1 MQGSDG
7 CSRPVKL
14 VPRSV
19 AIEHDSERWGTGGR
33 GDAMANDGFQQR
45 GGRNLSGT
53 KASIQSWRS
62 MESDGSISSPCDM
75 LAPML
80 LFGFGN
86 VSGGN

>member
-33 GDAMANDGFQQR
+33 GDAMANDGFQQ
-45 GGRNLSGT
+45 
-53 KASIQSWRS
+53 
-62 MESDGSISSPCDM
+62 
-75 LAPML
+75 
-80 LFGFGN
+80 
-86 VSGGN
+86 